1 MKVLYLHHNQPDYL
15 AESLFHG
22 LRSLLGENCV
32 DVPRYDS
39 MYSPLTDKM
48 RSKLRGHGFT
58 LYGLLEDIP
67 DLAEAR
73 FFWEQDINDY
83 DLIIIANIW
92 EQWQQFWT
100 LLSQKKLNKI
110 VVLDGSDQPV
120 FFPYA
125 SIKQKLNNIPLSFFA
140 PISEVKYFKRE
151 LMSGGYR
158 YGIDRYIPNWLHSWI
173 PLAENALPISFS
185 IPDEK
190 IKKTNDI
197 QRTKDFPTHI
207 VDLEVS
213 ENINGSNFSYKG
225 SNTYAF
231 VSESDYYNDLQKSRF
246 GVTTKRAGW
255 DCLRHYELAAN
266 GCVLCFR
273 DLDLKPITCA
283 PHGLN
288 ESNCITYNSSEDL
301 RNKINS
307 ISSSEYLHLQNMTY
321 NWIAN
326 NTTVVRARNFLQNCF
341 NT

>member
-1 MKVLYLHHNQPDYL
+1 
-15 AESLFHG
+15 
-22 LRSLLGENCV
+22 
-32 DVPRYDS
+32 
-39 MYSPLTDKM
+39 M
-48 RSKLRGHGFT
+48 RKSK
-58 LYGLLEDIP
+58 
-67 DLAEAR
+67 
-73 FFWEQDINDY
+73 
-83 DLIIIANIW
+83 
-92 EQWQQFWT
+92 
-100 LLSQKKLNKI
+100 
-110 VVLDGSDQPV
+110 
-120 FFPYA
+120 
-125 SIKQKLNNIPLSFFA
+125 
-140 PISEVKYFKRE
+140 
-151 LMSGGYR
+151 
-158 YGIDRYIPNWLHSWI
+158 
-173 PLAENALPISFS
+173 
-185 IPDEK
+185 
-190 IKKTNDI
+190 
-197 QRTKDFPTHI
+197 
-207 VDLEVS
+207 
-213 ENINGSNFSYKG
+213 INGSNFSYKG